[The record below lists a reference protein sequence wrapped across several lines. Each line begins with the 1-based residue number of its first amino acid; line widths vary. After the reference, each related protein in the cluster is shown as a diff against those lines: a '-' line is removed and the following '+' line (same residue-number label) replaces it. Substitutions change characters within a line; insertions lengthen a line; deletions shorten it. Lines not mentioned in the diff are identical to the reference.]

1 VRGARLLLAALCL
14 AFATGAERP
23 PGLGDVVEVRHWS
36 YDRYTRVVVELTRP
50 ASSEVRRLASD
61 PAALR
66 PERLYV
72 DLPGI
77 WVGRRYVQPIRVG
90 DGLLRGVRLGQN
102 TLDTARLVI
111 DLERYQRHRVMR
123 LASPDRVVID
133 VFAPAPGP
141 PGAPPAGPT
150 PRREDER
157 GAQLPLD
164 VRGVQTVVLD
174 PGHGGSDPGAIGY
187 GGLQEKNVTLNLA
200 RRLRPK
206 LESRGF
212 RVVLTR
218 EADRTLSLEERTALA
233 AGSGGDL
240 FVSLHANASPR
251 RVVRGIETYY
261 LDASNERQSLRVAA
275 RENGVSPAEFD
286 RSDRTLVRLRLAETS
301 EYSSLLARLVQRSVV
316 AGVRQ
321 RHSGVEDLGVKKG
334 PFYVL
339 FLSSMPSILVET
351 GFISHRDEARR
362 LRSTPYLD
370 DMAEAVA
377 QALSDYRTRVGTVVA
392 QGGS

>member
-1 VRGARLLLAALCL
+1 MRRARLVLAALCL

-23 PGLGDVVEVRHWS
+23 PGLGDVVAVRHWS

-50 ASSEVRRLASD
+50 ARSEILRLASD
-61 PAALR
+61 PAARR

-77 WVGRRYVQPIRVG
+77 WVGRRFAEPIRVG

-102 TLDTARLVI
+102 TLGTARVVI
-111 DLERYQRHRVMR
+111 DLERYERHRMMW
-123 LASPDRVVID
+123 LAAPDRVVID
-133 VFAPAPGP
+133 VFGPEPEPPGGLPAPP
-141 PGAPPAGPT
+141 P
-150 PRREDER
+150 PRREDGR
-157 GAQLPLD
+157 AAQLPLD

-212 RVVLTR
+212 QVVLTR
-218 EADRTLSLEERTALA
+218 ETDRTLSLEERTASA
-233 AGSGGDL
+233 AGAGGDL
-240 FVSLHANASPR
+240 FVSLHANASER
-251 RVVRGIETYY
+251 RVVRGVETYY
-261 LDASNERQSLRVAA
+261 LDTSNERQSLRVAA
-275 RENGVSPAEFD
+275 RENGVSLAEFD
-286 RSDRTLVRLRLAETS
+286 RGDRTLVRLRLAETS

-316 AGVRQ
+316 LDVSR
-321 RHSGVEDLGVKKG
+321 RYPDVEDLGVKKG

-339 FLSSMPSILVET
+339 FLSSMPSILLET
-351 GFISHRDEARR
+351 GFITHRDEARR
-362 LRSTPYLD
+362 LRSSTYLD
-370 DMAEAVA
+370 HVAEAVA
-377 QALSDYRTRVGTVVA
+377 RALSDYRTRVATVVA